1 MLCVGSMGAPRIRRI
16 FEVQCV
22 TMRLD
27 YRPAL
32 ICMAALV
39 VLFSA
44 TGTAAQA
51 QGLLDNIENDY
62 AAATG
67 TWLTAAMGWAR
78 VIFVG
83 LVVLELT
90 WSILEIF
97 LRNRD
102 AESFLNSLIIRIIS
116 IGAAIF
122 ILSIAPSIVL
132 PLIQD
137 FTNIG
142 ASIASAG
149 GYPAATTPNGV
160 FGVGI
165 QIANELGKNDIGQQ
179 FTTFLTMVIP
189 TIVSELLV
197 LFAFGIVAGQLLLTL
212 IQIYIVVGGG
222 AFLLGFIGSRWT
234 MPFAEKYPAMVISS
248 GLKLVVIT
256 LIVGLGKSL
265 GDHWIAQAAQPNPSA
280 VTMLT
285 IGAETTIYAI
295 IAWNI
300 PNFIAAMAGASPA
313 LSFSSLVAGTASIA
327 SRAAAGGASG
337 GAAGAAGAASGAAA
351 GGGIGAIERAA
362 QTN

>member
-1 MLCVGSMGAPRIRRI
+1 
-16 FEVQCV
+16 
-22 TMRLD
+22 MRARL
-27 YRPAL
+27 PGEW
-32 ICMAALV
+32 CAALV
-39 VLFSA
+39 VA
-44 TGTAAQA
+44 TISIVAGVITPAHAQVLDTV
-51 QGLLDNIENDY
+51 QGDF
-62 AAATG
+62 AAATS

-78 VIFVG
+78 VIFAG

-90 WSILEIF
+90 WSVVEIF

-116 IGAAIF
+116 IGSAIF
-122 ILSIAPSIVL
+122 LLSVAPSIVL

-142 ASIASAG
+142 SSIASAG
-149 GYPAATTPNGV
+149 GHPAASTPSSVFAAGV
-160 FGVGI
+160 
-165 QIANELGKNDIGQQ
+165 QIAAELNQSSAGSG
-179 FTTFLTMVIP
+179 FTTLLVTAIP
-189 TIVSELLV
+189 AILSELLV
-197 LFAFGIVAGQLLLTL
+197 MFSFGVVAGQLLLTL

-234 MPFAEKYPAMVISS
+234 MPFAEKYPAMVIAS

-256 LIVGLGKSL
+256 LIVGLGQTL
-265 GDHWIAQAAQPNPSA
+265 ADHWIAKAATPSMSP
-280 VTMLT
+280 VDLLS

-295 IAWNI
+295 IAWNV

-313 LSFSSLVAGTASIA
+313 LSFSSLVAGSASMA
-327 SRAAAGGASG
+327 ARAAAGAASRGAPGAG
-337 GAAGAAGAASGAAA
+337 GAAAGAAG